1 MTAPHVTEVR
11 QAPGWWPALVRAVC
25 SCGWHGPVRDM
36 NDWRGRN
43 LLRID
48 EREHLNPNDGADA
61 DDDQEDDQ

>member
-1 MTAPHVTEVR
+1 MNAPHVTEAR
-11 QAPGWWPALVRAVC
+11 QAPGWWPALVQAVC

-48 EREHLNPNDGADA
+48 EA
-61 DDDQEDDQ
+61 